1 VNLPSK
7 VKEILFSELKPDM
20 ILAQDIKSPTGLL
33 LIPEGATLNNR
44 TLNKIQEHN
53 TVAPFDHRLLV
64 YV

>member
-1 VNLPSK
+1 
-7 VKEILFSELKPDM
+7 M